1 MTRPELF
8 SGIINLAASQW
19 LLPANCISKIALPT
33 AASPPPLPRFL
44 WDCHLFT
51 HGTPLHNLPII
62 CSLWC
67 GRLPERLQ
75 SAPRGCISLLCVRQ
89 STESLITP
97 STVCVKAAIFV
108 PSACGGFLIIH
119 IPSPFKGCISTKPSC
134 SFPVASILFT
144 LSVHMEDCAVFIG
157 VYLTVLPSQ
166 RPGFLWVWVSQWM
179 VTWSVFLYYTGE
191 RGRGPYLSVAAGT
204 EVLLLV
210 GTLWPHIVLGTFP
223 LCVNTP

>member
-51 HGTPLHNLPII
+51 CGTPLHNLPII

-67 GRLPERLQ
+67 GRLPERLR
-75 SAPRGCISLLCVRQ
+75 STPHGCISLLCVRQ
-89 STESLITP
+89 SAAESLTTLFTVWVGTP
-97 STVCVKAAIFV
+97 FSV
-108 PSACGGFLIIH
+108 PSACGRFLIIH

-134 SFPVASILFT
+134 SFPVISILFP
-144 LSVHMEDCAVFIG
+144 LNVSSQERLPCIYGCA
-157 VYLTVLPSQ
+157 YD
-166 RPGFLWVWVSQWM
+166 R
-179 VTWSVFLYYTGE
+179 
-191 RGRGPYLSVAAGT
+191 A
-204 EVLLLV
+204 
-210 GTLWPHIVLGTFP
+210 TFP
-223 LCVNTP
+223 ETRTV

>member
-51 HGTPLHNLPII
+51 HGTPPHNLPII
-62 CSLWC
+62 CSLCC

-75 SAPRGCISLLCVRQ
+75 SVPPGCISLLCVRQ
-89 STESLITP
+89 STECLITL
-97 STVCVKAAIFV
+97 SKVCVRATVFV
-108 PSACGGFLIIH
+108 PSARDGSFLIIH
-119 IPSPFKGCISTKPSC
+119 IPPPFKVCISTKPSC
-134 SFPVASILFT
+134 SFPVSSTLFP
-144 LSVHMEDCAVFIG
+144 LSVHKEDCLVFIG

-166 RPGFLWVWVSQWM
+166 RPGQFTSSVGVG
-179 VTWSVFLYYTGE
+179 VTMDGDLVCA
-191 RGRGPYLSVAAGT
+191 P
-204 EVLLLV
+204 VLHL
-210 GTLWPHIVLGTFP
+210 
-223 LCVNTP
+223 